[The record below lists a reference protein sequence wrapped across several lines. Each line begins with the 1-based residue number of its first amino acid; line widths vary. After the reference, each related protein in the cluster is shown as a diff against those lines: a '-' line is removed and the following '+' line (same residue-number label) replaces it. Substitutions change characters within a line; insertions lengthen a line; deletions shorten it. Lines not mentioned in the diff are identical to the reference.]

1 MRKQIKETYD
11 HCKPCIENRV
21 SWPQKSIEISQK
33 DIFANFFPNEQI
45 EVDFAQK
52 GTKDFLLI
60 VDSLTGFL
68 QAFEVRNKSS
78 SEAVNKVREW
88 SALFGKPYRC
98 KSDFGPGFRDSLKR
112 WALM

>member
-21 SWPQKSIEISQK
+21 SRPQKSNEISQK
-33 DIFANFFPNEQI
+33 DIFANFYQNEQI

-52 GTKDFLLI
+52 GTRNFLLI
-60 VDSLTGFL
+60 VDSLMGFL
-68 QAFEVRNKSS
+68 QAFEVKNKST

-98 KSDFGPGFRDSLKR
+98 KSDFGPEFSDSFDK
-112 WALM
+112 